1 MRRIA
6 IGSAKGG
13 TGKTT
18 TAITL
23 AHGLALS
30 GRRVLVVDLD
40 AQGHIGLHFGL
51 QHDEGVSALLQGREA
66 HCVEVR
72 ESLWVLQSGG
82 ELIAAQERR
91 MQDNLGSFGAL
102 RRALQCAEEFDVM
115 IIDCPATSRL
125 MQWNGL
131 VACDEVILPVGT
143 DHMSLLGAGNF
154 LEQMQRLSQQTHVR
168 PRMLGLLPTLYDED
182 AVSTGVFEARLR
194 QEYAGRV
201 LQARIHLAD
210 DLRCAPGRN
219 GSIFDSAPLSRSA
232 LDFVGLTQEIID
244 LAA

>member
-18 TAITL
+18 TAVTL

-30 GRRVLVVDLD
+30 GQRALVVDLD
-40 AQGHIGLHFGL
+40 SQAHVGSHFGL

-66 HCVEVR
+66 NCIEVR

-91 MQDNLGSFGAL
+91 MQDNLGSVGLL
-102 RRALQCAEEFDVM
+102 RRALQCADEFDFM
-115 IIDCPATSRL
+115 ILDCPATSRL
-125 MQWNGL
+125 LQLNGL
-131 VACDEVILPVGT
+131 AACDEVILPVGT
-143 DHMSLLGAGNF
+143 DPLSLLGARNF
-154 LEQMQRLSQQTHVR
+154 LDQMQRLAEQTHVR
-168 PRMLGLLPTLYDED
+168 PRMLGLLPTFYDED
-182 AVSTGVFEARLR
+182 AQSTGEFEGRLR
-194 QEYAGRV
+194 QEYPGIV

-210 DLRCAPGRN
+210 DLRSASGKN
-219 GSIFDSAPLSRSA
+219 GSIFDSAPLSRAS